1 MSKVSKYNYEEFTD
15 VEKQIFVKAKELRQL
30 ICDNCPEADYISLAM
45 LNHNNGY
52 ISITVNSDKKLPD
65 GHYEDDIISCT
76 VWDKEGIED
85 EETNTEE

>member
-1 MSKVSKYNYEEFTD
+1 MREIPKYNYEEFTD
-15 VEKQIFVKAKELRQL
+15 IEKQIFVKVKELRQL

-45 LNHNNGY
+45 LNHDGY
-52 ISITVNSDKKLPD
+52 ISVIVNSDKKLPD
-65 GHYEDDIISCT
+65 GSYEDDIISCV